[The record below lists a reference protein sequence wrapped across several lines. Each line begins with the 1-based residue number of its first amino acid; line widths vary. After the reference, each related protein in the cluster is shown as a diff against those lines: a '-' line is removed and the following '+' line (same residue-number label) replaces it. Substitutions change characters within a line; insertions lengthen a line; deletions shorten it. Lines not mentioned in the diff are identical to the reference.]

1 MYVPQTGSATEKG
14 VEFDIKS
21 VASMIFLGIIIIMVA
36 QYYDKKIAFTLAGL
50 IFLTSLLM
58 NIEKLKGVFV

>member
-1 MYVPQTGSATEKG
+1 MYVPQTGSATEKA

-21 VASMIFLGIIIIMVA
+21 VASMIFLGIVIIFVA
-36 QYYDKKIAFTLAGL
+36 QYYDKKIAFALAGL